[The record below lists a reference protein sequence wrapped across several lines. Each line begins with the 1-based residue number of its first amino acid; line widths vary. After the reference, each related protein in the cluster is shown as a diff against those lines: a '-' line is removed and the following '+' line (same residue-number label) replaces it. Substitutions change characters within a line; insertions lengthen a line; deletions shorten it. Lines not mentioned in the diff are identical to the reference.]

1 MGNTVKVSMKKKA
14 PKKMYMITIYQ
25 KYVEEGKVLGIGTI
39 SEVGDMIRQNV
50 HYIEK
55 AADILSMDLK
65 DMRET
70 AVIDGEEYVTGW
82 HIYLNSLEWTHRIV
96 IDEYKTQG

>member
-1 MGNTVKVSMKKKA
+1 MGNKVTVKRNVKKVQ
-14 PKKMYMITIYQ
+14 KMYMVTIYQ

-39 SEVGDMIRQNV
+39 SEVSDMIRQNV

-70 AVIDGEEYVTGW
+70 AVIDGEEYITGW
-82 HIYLNSLEWTHRIV
+82 HIYLNSLERTHRIV